1 VDAKG
6 FKITKKEVRGRVLV
20 TCSEHGKLAVH
31 GGDFPWTAAQV
42 TERTHTRDVHRVP
55 VTL

>member
-1 VDAKG
+1 MDAKG

-42 TERTHTRDVHRVP
+42 TEWTHARDVHRVP